1 MSFYTYLLDNDTVVR
16 SEKRKDIGDMI
27 HAQIY
32 DSNSTLI
39 DVSGRIVDV
48 LEDCENWYE

>member
-32 DSNSTLI
+32 DANSTLI
-39 DVSGRIVDV
+39 DVSGRVVDT
-48 LEDCENWYE
+48 LEDYSDWE

>member
-27 HAQIY
+27 HTQIL
-32 DSNSTLI
+32 DENGALI
-39 DVSGRIVDV
+39 DVSGRVVDV
-48 LEDCENWYE
+48 LEDYSDWE